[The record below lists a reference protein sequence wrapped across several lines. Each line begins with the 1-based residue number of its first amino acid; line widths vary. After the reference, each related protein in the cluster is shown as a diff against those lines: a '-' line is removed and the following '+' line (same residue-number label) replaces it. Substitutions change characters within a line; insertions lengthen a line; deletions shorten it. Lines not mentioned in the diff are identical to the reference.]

1 MNRYL
6 FPSILCGLLLV
17 LVGQSRGWAQ
27 STNSALVVNRPFPQ
41 HITYAAGTL
50 RPTNFTQAQQDDHVR
65 TFYDYWKQNY
75 LVAAGTNS
83 AGKAMYRVAFG
94 AGSSVTVSEGQG
106 FGMVIV
112 ALMAGHDANAQ
123 TLFDGLWYFSRAYP
137 SGKDNRLMTW
147 KVDNGVAVGGNNN
160 AFDGD
165 VDIAYGLLL
174 AHAQWGSGAV
184 NYQSAATTVLD
195 GVLASTI
202 GPASRLPML
211 GDWVNANG
219 SPHNQYTPRSSDF
232 MPAHFRA
239 FGRATNNSV
248 WNTVITNSQAV
259 INTLQTNHSATT
271 GLLPDFII
279 NCNPVTACTPAN
291 SGFLEGPHDGHYY
304 YNAGRDPW
312 RIGLDAL
319 LNNDAGAKATVQKMA
334 NWLADTTSN
343 NASNIKAGYQLNG
356 TAIGNYFTSFFVA
369 PFGVAAMTAP
379 TQQQFL
385 NNIYASIYNRRES
398 YYEDSVNLLSL
409 LVMTGNYWDPTQS
422 TTPTPTNTPGPSPT
436 PTGTPLPTNTPMAT
450 TTPSPGQCTVGYT
463 ISNTWGTGFQAD
475 LTITNNSSTA
485 INGWTLTW
493 SFAGNQQITDLW
505 NANRQQNG
513 AQVTVS
519 NLSWNGSIPA
529 GSNLTGIGF
538 TANYSGANP
547 IPTNFALNGVA
558 CNGNATAT
566 PTPTHTPTATP
577 PTATPIV
584 SGTPTSDL
592 IFADGF
598 ESGNLSAWTSSV
610 TDGGDLS
617 VQASAAL
624 TGSFGLQALLDDNV
638 ALYVTDDRPASERSY
653 QARFRFHPH
662 GLTMA
667 NGDSHFIFY
676 GYTGASIPVL
686 RLELRF
692 AAGAYQLRSGL
703 RTDGNTWIT
712 SSAWF
717 PISNAPHQLELN
729 WWAATANGANDGAL
743 TLLIDGGQKANLL
756 GVDNDTRR
764 IDRVRLGAIAGIDAG
779 SRGSYSF
786 DAFTARRLPGR
797 SGATSGVA
805 SEAEEVAAEEGESE
819 QGVFLPLVV
828 R

>member
-1 MNRYL
+1 MNHYRYL
-6 FPSILCGLLLV
+6 FPSIVCGLLLV
-17 LVGQSRGWAQ
+17 LVGQGRGWAQ
-27 STNSALVVNRPFPQ
+27 SENSALAVNRPFPQ
-41 HITYAAGTL
+41 HVTYSAGTL
-50 RPTNFTQAQQDDHVR
+50 RPTNFTQTQQDDHVR
-65 TFYDYWKQNY
+65 AFYDYWKQNY
-75 LVAAGTNS
+75 LVAAGTNG

-123 TLFDGLWYFSRAYP
+123 TLFDGLWYFSRAHP

-147 KVDNGVAVGGNNN
+147 KVDNGAAVGGNNN

-174 AHAQWGSGAV
+174 AHAQWGSSGAI
-184 NYQSAATTVLD
+184 NYQTSATSVLD

-239 FGRATNNSV
+239 FGRATGNPV
-248 WNTVITNSQAV
+248 WNTVIANSQAV
-259 INTLQTNHSATT
+259 INTIQSNHSATT

-279 NCNPVTACTPAN
+279 NCNPVSSCAPAK

-319 LNNDAGAKATVQKMA
+319 LNNDAGAKATVQKIVS
-334 NWLADTTSN
+334 WLAGATSS
-343 NASNIKAGYQLNG
+343 NANNIKAGYQLDG
-356 TAIGNYFTSFFVA
+356 TAIGNYVTSFFVA
-369 PFGVAAMTAP
+369 PFGVAAMSAP
-379 TQQQFL
+379 TQQPLL
-385 NNIYASIYNRRES
+385 NSIYASVYNRRES

-409 LVMTGNYWDPTQS
+409 FVMTGNYWDPTQS

-436 PTGTPLPTNTPMAT
+436 PTNTPLPTQTPTAT
-450 TTPSPGQCTVGYT
+450 KTPGPGQCTVSYAIT
-463 ISNTWGTGFQAD
+463 NNWGTGFQAD

-485 INGWTLTW
+485 INGWSLTW
-493 SFAGNQQITDLW
+493 SFPGNQQIVDLW
-505 NANRQQNG
+505 NANWQQNS
-513 AQVTVS
+513 AQVTLS

-529 GSNLTGIGF
+529 SGSLTGIGF
-538 TANYSGANP
+538 TANYSGANA
-547 IPTNFALNGVA
+547 IPTNFALNGTS
-558 CNGNATAT
+558 CNGGVAT
-566 PTPTHTPTATP
+566 PTPTPT
-577 PTATPIV
+577 
-584 SGTPTSDL
+584 GTPTSDL

-598 ESGNLSAWTSSV
+598 ESGNLSAWTSSAV
-610 TDGGDLS
+610 DGGDLN
-617 VQASAAL
+617 VQSSAAL

-653 QARFRFHPH
+653 QARFLFHPH
-662 GLTMA
+662 GLVMA
-667 NGDSHFIFY
+667 NGDSHVLFY
-676 GYTGASIPVL
+676 GYTGASTPVL

-692 AAGAYQLRSGL
+692 AAGGYQVRAGL
-703 RTDGNTWIT
+703 RTDGTTWIT

-717 PISNAPHQLELN
+717 PLSNAPHQIELN
-729 WWAATANGANDGAL
+729 WWAATAAGANDGAL
-743 TLLIDGGQKANLL
+743 TLVLDGVQKANLL

-764 IDRVRLGAIAGIDAG
+764 IDRVRLGAVAGIDAG
-779 SRGSYSF
+779 SRGSYFF
-786 DAFTARRLPGR
+786 DAFTSRRLPSR

-805 SEAEEVAAEEGESE
+805 SETEEVAAEEGESE